1 MAQPT
6 RYGDPER
13 FFTGTSD
20 LPLKGPIPKGVTFS
34 GTFSSNGNIVTGLN
48 TKFSAELGGVKGW
61 LYSSSLNEVREFQGY
76 TSDTS
81 LYLLNPFTSNV
92 SGDNVVVCF
101 IKYTLVTIYN
111 LGANPGL
118 VKERLFPAGEEETY
132 PNDAGIAPLTY
143 DFTANGPSGCL
154 ILLQH

>member
-13 FFTGTSD
+13 FFTGTPD
-20 LPLKGPIPKGVTFS
+20 LPLKGPIPKGVSLS
-34 GTFSSNGNIVTGLN
+34 GTFSSNGNIVTGVGTL
-48 TKFSAELGGVKGW
+48 FSSQLGGVKGW
-61 LYSSSLNEVREFQGY
+61 LYSASLNEVREFQGY

-81 LYLLNPFTSNV
+81 LYLLSPFTSNV
-92 SGDNVVVCF
+92 SGDPVTVCF
-101 IKYTLVTIYN
+101 IKYTLVTIAN
-111 LGANPGL
+111 LGANAGL
-118 VKERLFPAGEEETY
+118 VKERAFAAGEQETY

-143 DFTANGPSGCL
+143 DFSANGPSGAL